1 MIDFS
6 SFLASIMKNFTQK
19 REIIGQHREHDWGV
33 STAQMFDTDNPYE
46 TAIKHPSYHD
56 GEIIIVEEY
65 ATREQ
70 AERGH
75 QKWLAIMRAPM
86 LPATLEDVSTAG
98 IAKFGKQIEAFPKHM
113 VFERK
118 KA

>member
-6 SFLASIMKNFTQK
+6 SLLASMMKNLTQK

-33 STAQMFDTDNPYE
+33 STCQMFDTDNPYE
-46 TAIKHPSYHD
+46 TAIKHPHYND
-56 GEIIIVEEY
+56 GNIIIVEEY

-86 LPATLEDVSTAG
+86 LPAMIEDVSTAG
-98 IAKFGKQIEAFPKHM
+98 VAKFGKQIGARPKHM
-113 VFERK
+113 IFERK